1 MPRTDK
7 LTAVAI
13 IGGFALVGGLATAET
28 TGEKLGI
35 NSVLGLAPTTQDF
48 VTEAANSG
56 QFEIQSSQL
65 AQERGDQM
73 SKTYASKM
81 LEDHKKLD
89 TELKDLVQSKA
100 IKVTIPDG
108 VNASQQSMLD
118 KLKTLQG
125 GDFDR
130 SYREDQHSGHKEAVN
145 LFERYAKG
153 GENGDLKTWAV
164 QSVPILQRHLKM
176 AEDLGAHAEK

>member
-1 MPRTDK
+1 M
-7 LTAVAI
+7 LTA
-13 IGGFALVGGLATAET
+13 FALVSSVALAET

-35 NSVLGLAPTTQDF
+35 NSALGLAPTTQDF

-73 SKTYASKM
+73 SKTYAAKM
-81 LEDHKKLD
+81 IEDHQKLD
-89 TELKDLVQSKA
+89 AELKDLVQSKN
-100 IKVTIPDG
+100 IKVTIPAG
-108 VNASQQSMLD
+108 VSASQQSMLD

-125 GDFDR
+125 ADFDR
-130 SYREDQHSGHKEAVN
+130 RYRDDQYSGHKDTVN
-145 LFERYAKG
+145 VFERYAKG
-153 GENGDLKTWAV
+153 GENPDLKKWAQ